1 MAEYNYL
8 IMTDMTADLPDKY
21 CAENGV
27 EVFDYPFSI
36 DDKEYTNHNAL
47 PITEFY
53 ALMRQGKM
61 TRTSQITRGV
71 LEDTFRRHLDSGKD
85 VIFFVFSSALSGTC
99 ASAMS
104 VAAELNEEYENN
116 RVLVFD
122 TLSACLGEGLFVM
135 KAVEKAKEGL
145 SIDELYSW
153 AEDFRQ
159 SVIQVFT
166 VDDLMFL
173 HRGGRVS
180 KTAAIAGSVLGI
192 KPLLHVSTEGKLIP
206 LKKIRG
212 RKQALKGLVDMME
225 ERIGDVKNPY
235 FTIAHGD
242 CLEDAQFVVAEIKK
256 RFGINKAVINFI
268 GPIVGSHSGP
278 GTVALF
284 FIGEK
289 R

>member
-1 MAEYNYL
+1 MAEYNYQ
-8 IMTDMTADLPDKY
+8 IMTDMTADLPEKY
-21 CAENGV
+21 CREKNV
-27 EVFDYPFSI
+27 EVFDYPFSV
-36 DDKEYTNHNAL
+36 DEKEYSSVREL
-47 PITEFY
+47 PIKEFY

-61 TRTSQITRGV
+61 TRTAQITRGS
-71 LEDTFRRHLDSGKD
+71 LEDTFRKHLDSGRD

-104 VAAELNEEYENN
+104 VAAELNEEYKNN
-116 RVLVFD
+116 KVLVFD

-135 KAVEKAKEGL
+135 KAVEKAEKGL
-145 SIDELYSW
+145 SVDELYSW

-159 SVIQVFT
+159 NVVQVFT

-180 KTAAIAGSVLGI
+180 KTAAVAGSILGI
-192 KPLLHVSTEGKLIP
+192 KPLLHVSPEGKLIP

-225 ERIGDVKNPY
+225 ERIGNAENPY

-268 GPIVGSHSGP
+268 SPIVGSHAGP

>member
-1 MAEYNYL
+1 MAECNYQ
-8 IMTDMTADLPDKY
+8 IITDMTADLPEKY
-21 CAENGV
+21 CNDNNV
-27 EVFDYPFSI
+27 YVFDYPFSI
-36 DDKEYTNHNAL
+36 DENEYTEATQL
-47 PITEFY
+47 PITDFY

-61 TRTSQITRGV
+61 TRTAQITRGTF
-71 LEDTFRRHLDSGKD
+71 EDTFRRYLDSGVD
-85 VIFFVFSSALSGTC
+85 VIYFAFSSALSGTC

-104 VAAELNEEYENN
+104 VADELREEYPD
-116 RVLVFD
+116 RKIYVLD

-135 KAVEKAKEGL
+135 KAVEKAQEGL

-180 KTAAIAGSVLGI
+180 KTAAVAGSILGI
-192 KPLLHVSTEGKLIP
+192 KPLLHVSPEGRLVP
-206 LKKIRG
+206 VKKIRG

-225 ERIGDVKNPY
+225 ERMGDVKNPY

-242 CLEDAQFVVAEIKK
+242 CLEDAQFVVSEIKK
-256 RFGINKAVINFI
+256 RFGINKSVINFI

>member
-1 MAEYNYL
+1 MAGYNYQ
-8 IMTDMTADLPDKY
+8 IITDMTADLPEKY
-21 CAENGV
+21 CIENNV
-27 EVFDYPFSI
+27 AVFDYPFSI
-36 DDKEYTNHNAL
+36 DENEYTEASQL

-53 ALMRQGKM
+53 TLMRQGKM
-61 TRTSQITRGV
+61 TRTAQITKGV
-71 LEDTFRRHLDSGKD
+71 LEDTFRSYLDKGTD

-104 VAAELNEEYENN
+104 VAEELRAEYPDRKLYI
-116 RVLVFD
+116 FD

-135 KAVEKAKEGL
+135 KAVEKANEGL
-145 SIDELYSW
+145 SIDELYKW

-159 SVIQVFT
+159 NVIQVFT

-180 KTAAIAGSVLGI
+180 KTAAVAGSLLGI
-192 KPLLHVSTEGKLIP
+192 KPLLHVSPDGKLIP

-225 ERIGDVKNPY
+225 ERMGDVKNPY

-242 CLEDAQFVVAEIKK
+242 CLEDAQFVVSEIKK
-256 RFGINKAVINFI
+256 RFCINKAVINFV

>member
-1 MAEYNYL
+1 MAGYNYQ
-8 IMTDMTADLPDKY
+8 IITDMTADLPEKY
-21 CAENGV
+21 CIENNV
-27 EVFDYPFSI
+27 AVFDYPFSI
-36 DDKEYTNHNAL
+36 DENEYTEASQL

-53 ALMRQGKM
+53 TLMRQGKM
-61 TRTSQITRGV
+61 TRTAHITRGV
-71 LEDTFRRHLDSGKD
+71 LENTFRSYLDKGTD

-104 VAAELNEEYENN
+104 VAEELRAEYPDRKLYI
-116 RVLVFD
+116 FD

-135 KAVEKAKEGL
+135 KAVEKANEGL
-145 SIDELYSW
+145 SIDELYKW

-159 SVIQVFT
+159 NVIQVFT

-180 KTAAIAGSVLGI
+180 KTAAVAGSLLGI
-192 KPLLHVSTEGKLIP
+192 KPLLHVSPDGKLIP

-225 ERIGDVKNPY
+225 ERMGDVKNPY

-242 CLEDAQFVVAEIKK
+242 CLEDAQFVVSEIKK
-256 RFGINKAVINFI
+256 RFGINKAVINFV

>member
-1 MAEYNYL
+1 MTAYNYQ
-8 IMTDMTADLPDKY
+8 IITDMTADLPEKY
-21 CAENGV
+21 CKEKNV

-36 DDKEYTNHNAL
+36 DENEYTKASQL

-53 ALMRQGKM
+53 SLMRQGKM
-61 TRTSQITRGV
+61 TRTAQITRGV
-71 LEDTFRRHLDSGKD
+71 LEDTFKKYLDQGID

-104 VAAELNEEYENN
+104 VAEELREEYPD
-116 RVLVFD
+116 RKLLVFD

-135 KAVEKAKEGL
+135 KAVEKAEEGL

-153 AEDFRQ
+153 AESFRQ
-159 SVIQVFT
+159 NVIQVFT

-180 KTAAIAGSVLGI
+180 KTAAVAGSILGI
-192 KPLLHVSTEGKLIP
+192 KPLLHVSPEGKLIP

-212 RKQALKGLVDMME
+212 RKQALKELVNMME
-225 ERIGDVKNPY
+225 ERMGDVKNPY

-256 RFGINKAVINFI
+256 RFGINKAVINFV